1 MRLLWTRNHRDKW
14 GDMTTKIHISDL
26 RDPQLS
32 DLQKMARDYG
42 ESLSLDMSSAGVLQ
56 EAMTRTGLDDF
67 GPMDFVGRLDM
78 WLDEVANDP
87 DRLGIGHLSLR
98 NSCVRYAANRLLT
111 HDLLRRHPE
120 IHDIKIERPIII
132 VGLPRTGTT
141 HLLNVLSAD
150 DRLRSMPLWESY
162 EPIPMVG
169 ENADAAG
176 VDPRYARC
184 EKEWEQM
191 QMVTPHIAL
200 MHPMDPDH
208 VHEEIEL
215 MLPDFSSYNLE
226 WVARCPQWRDYYLS
240 QDQQPHYDYMHT
252 MLKVMTFLR
261 PRDRWILKSPQH
273 FEQIGPLM
281 RTFPD
286 ATVVMTH
293 RDPVSVIQSAA
304 TMMTYAARMAYR
316 TIDPGWYIDY
326 WTDRIE
332 KLLTAAVRDV
342 DLIPQDQRID
352 VRFEEFMADD
362 QGTIQRVF
370 DFAGH
375 SLDERAS
382 QQIDERLRA
391 RSRDRQSTVVYDVR
405 ADFDRQPS
413 EIRERFQEYM
423 RKFNVATEVR

>member
-1 MRLLWTRNHRDKW
+1 
-14 GDMTTKIHISDL
+14 MTTKIHISDL
-26 RDPQLS
+26 RNPQLS

-42 ESLSLDMSSAGVLQ
+42 ESLSLDMSSAGILQ

-78 WLDEVANDP
+78 WLDEVAHDP

-169 ENADAAG
+169 EDADAAG
-176 VDPRYARC
+176 VDPRYTRC
-184 EKEWEQM
+184 AKEWEQM

-240 QDQQPHYDYMHT
+240 QDQQPH
-252 MLKVMTFLR
+252 
-261 PRDRWILKSPQH
+261 
-273 FEQIGPLM
+273 
-281 RTFPD
+281 
-286 ATVVMTH
+286 
-293 RDPVSVIQSAA
+293 SV
-304 TMMTYAARMAYR
+304 
-316 TIDPGWYIDY
+316 
-326 WTDRIE
+326 
-332 KLLTAAVRDV
+332 
-342 DLIPQDQRID
+342 
-352 VRFEEFMADD
+352 
-362 QGTIQRVF
+362 
-370 DFAGH
+370 H
-375 SLDERAS
+375 
-382 QQIDERLRA
+382 
-391 RSRDRQSTVVYDVR
+391 
-405 ADFDRQPS
+405 
-413 EIRERFQEYM
+413 
-423 RKFNVATEVR
+423 

>member
-1 MRLLWTRNHRDKW
+1 MSE
-14 GDMTTKIHISDL
+14 KIRISDL
-26 RDPQLS
+26 GDPQLS

-42 ESLSLDMSSAGVLQ
+42 EGLSLDMSSASIL
-56 EAMTRTGLDDF
+56 EDASRRTGLDDF
-67 GPMDFVGRLDM
+67 GSMDFVGRLEM
-78 WLDEVANDP
+78 WLDEVAQDP
-87 DRLGIGHLSLR
+87 DRLGIGNLSLR
-98 NSCVRYAANRLLT
+98 NSCVRYVTNRLLT
-111 HDLLRRHPE
+111 QDLLRRHPE

-150 DRLRSMPLWESY
+150 ERLRSMPLWESY
-162 EPIPMVG
+162 EPIPMS
-169 ENADAAG
+169 NQAAHSDG
-176 VDPRYARC
+176 VDPRYTRC
-184 EKEWEQM
+184 AKEWEQM

-240 QDQQPHYDYMHT
+240 QDQTPHYEYMHT

-261 PRDRWILKSPQH
+261 PRNRWILKSPQH

-281 RTFPD
+281 KTFPD
-286 ATVVMTH
+286 ATIVMTH

-332 KLLTAAVRDV
+332 KLLTAAVRDLH
-342 DLIPQDQRID
+342 LIPAGQRFD
-352 VRFEEFMADD
+352 VQFDEFMSDD
-362 QGTIQRVF
+362 QKMIDRVF

-375 SLDERAS
+375 SLDEQAS
-382 QQIDERLRA
+382 QQIAERLKA
-391 RSRDRQSTVVYDVR
+391 RSRDGQATVVYDVR
-405 ADFDRQPS
+405 ADFNREPAD
-413 EIRERFQEYM
+413 IRERFQSYIET
-423 RKFNVATEVR
+423 FNVATEVK

>member
-1 MRLLWTRNHRDKW
+1 
-14 GDMTTKIHISDL
+14 MTTKIRISDL
-26 RDPQLS
+26 RNPQLS

-42 ESLSLDMSSAGVLQ
+42 ESLSLDMSSAGILQ

-67 GPMDFVGRLDM
+67 GPMDFVGRLNM
-78 WLDEVANDP
+78 WLDEVAHDP
-87 DRLGIGHLSLR
+87 DRLGIGQLSLR

-169 ENADAAG
+169 EDADAAG
-176 VDPRYARC
+176 VDQRYARC

-281 RTFPD
+281 KTFPD

-342 DLIPQDQRID
+342 HLIPQNQRID

-375 SLDERAS
+375 SLDERAL
-382 QQIDERLRA
+382 QQIEERLRA
-391 RSRDRQSTVVYDVR
+391 RSRDGQATVVYDVR
-405 ADFDRQPS
+405 ADFDRQPE
-413 EIRERFQEYM
+413 EIRERFQGYM
-423 RKFNVATEVR
+423 EKFNVATEVR

>member
-1 MRLLWTRNHRDKW
+1 MRLLWTSNHRDKW
-14 GDMTTKIHISDL
+14 GDMTTKIRISDL
-26 RDPQLS
+26 REPQLS

-42 ESLSLDMSSAGVLQ
+42 ESLSLDMSSAGILQ

-67 GPMDFVGRLDM
+67 GPMDFVGRLNM
-78 WLDEVANDP
+78 WLDEVAHDP
-87 DRLGIGHLSLR
+87 DRLGIGQLSLR

-169 ENADAAG
+169 EDAGAEG

-281 RTFPD
+281 KTFPD

-342 DLIPQDQRID
+342 HLIPQDQRID

-375 SLDERAS
+375 ALDERAL
-382 QQIDERLRA
+382 QQIEERLRA
-391 RSRDRQSTVVYDVR
+391 RSRDGQATVVYDVR
-405 ADFDRQPS
+405 ADFDRQPE
-413 EIRERFQEYM
+413 EIRERFHGYM
-423 RKFNVATEVR
+423 EKFNVATEVK